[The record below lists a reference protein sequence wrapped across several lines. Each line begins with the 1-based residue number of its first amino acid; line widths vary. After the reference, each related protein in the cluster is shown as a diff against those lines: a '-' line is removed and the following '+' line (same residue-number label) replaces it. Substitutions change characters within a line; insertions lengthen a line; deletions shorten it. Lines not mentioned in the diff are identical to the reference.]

1 MIGSRPAQHHGD
13 NCTMPLTVPQRIAAM
28 TLNET
33 AANASPDQE
42 QRFGLNT
49 DSGPGQFD
57 WLKTQLLARGACP
70 QHLATLPD
78 VRALKIYGIRAGLL
92 RGAKRMVVKRKI
104 RPVARPSQ
112 HALPPP
118 ATLKAAAQT
127 TIPTRRPSLGH
138 LDQNQEGLKPAS
150 AETQVFNRE
159 SYTVRQHKRKLSIDH
174 QADDAMRDAR
184 RLEIIQLRRRAS
196 SCRDMMQQ
204 RQGGGNAVP
213 TCKQTRCEFEAR
225 LDAAMSLCPNIFR
238 TQSIERSFQIGQKA

>member
-13 NCTMPLTVPQRIAAM
+13 NCTIPLTVPQRIATI

-42 QRFGLNT
+42 QNFGLNT
-49 DSGPGQFD
+49 DSPGQFD

-70 QHLATLPD
+70 RHLATLPD
-78 VRALKIYGIRAGLL
+78 VRALKIYGCRAGLL
-92 RGAKRMVVKRKI
+92 RGAKRMVVKRKV
-104 RPVARPSQ
+104 RPVAWPLQ

-118 ATLKAAAQT
+118 STLKAAAHT

-150 AETQVFNRE
+150 AETQVFSRE
-159 SYTVRQHKRKLSIDH
+159 SYTVRQHKRKRSIDH
-174 QADDAMRDAR
+174 QADGAMRDAR

-196 SCRDMMQQ
+196 SCRDMMEQ
-204 RQGGGNAVP
+204 RQAGGNAVP
-213 TCKQTRCEFEAR
+213 TCKQTRREFEAR
-225 LDAAMSLCPNIFR
+225 LDAAMSLCPNIFC
-238 TQSIERSFQIGQKA
+238 TQPIERSFQIGQKA

>member
-1 MIGSRPAQHHGD
+1 MIGSRPAQHHGG
-13 NCTMPLTVPQRIAAM
+13 NCTMPPTVPQRIAAM

-33 AANASPDQE
+33 AANASPDQK

-49 DSGPGQFD
+49 DSGAGQFE
-57 WLKTQLLARGACP
+57 WLKSQLLARGACP
-70 QHLATLPD
+70 RHLATLPD

-112 HALPPP
+112 HVLPPP
-118 ATLKAAAQT
+118 ATLKAADQT
-127 TIPTRRPSLGH
+127 TKPTRRPSLGH
-138 LDQNQEGLKPAS
+138 LDQNQEELKPAYDQ
-150 AETQVFNRE
+150 TQVFNRE
-159 SYTVRQHKRKLSIDH
+159 SYTVRHHKRKLSIDH

-184 RLEIIQLRRRAS
+184 RLEMIQLRRRAS

-204 RQGGGNAVP
+204 RQGGGNVVP

-225 LDAAMSLCPNIFR
+225 LDAAMSSCPNIFR
-238 TQSIERSFQIGQKA
+238 FQIGQV